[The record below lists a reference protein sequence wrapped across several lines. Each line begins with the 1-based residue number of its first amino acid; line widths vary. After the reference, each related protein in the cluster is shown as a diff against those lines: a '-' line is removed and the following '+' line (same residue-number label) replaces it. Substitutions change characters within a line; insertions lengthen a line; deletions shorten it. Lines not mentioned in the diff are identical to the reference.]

1 MVIIVMKTRN
11 SLISAD
17 WIPDSI
23 SFDEQCDCEYE
34 LKERKPLPIKK
45 ALVVSVIAISL
56 GIVINGVS
64 NINRT
69 EIHSAIEIEDSH
81 WSDFDCTKVNSY
93 FDVLSSGTN
102 YKMLEPMT
110 ADSSIVYSTVQ
121 DNEEKMQNLYDEYY
135 GLAQGIQKFGGL
147 ITVNRID
154 GVSDN
159 KVSLSINYISEADI
173 VEYFNEN
180 ANDLC
185 RYFTSHGVSK
195 ENLVRELFNL
205 MDTYQMST
213 SEKDIEL
220 AVEKIDGVYTI
231 TDDSVLNDLLT
242 TSYNQAISEMTKQI
256 NMHR

>member
-1 MVIIVMKTRN
+1 MEIRKVLTSDD
-11 SLISAD
+11 SLVD
-17 WIPDSI
+17 NF
-23 SFDEQCDCEYE
+23 SFDEQCNCEYE

-64 NINRT
+64 NMNRT
-69 EIHSAIEIEDSH
+69 EIHSAVEIENSNWSNFDS
-81 WSDFDCTKVNSY
+81 TMINSY

-102 YKMLEPMT
+102 YKMLVPMT

-147 ITVNRID
+147 VTVNHID

-159 KVSLSINYISEADI
+159 KVSLSINYVSEADI
-173 VEYFNEN
+173 IEYFNEN

-185 RYFTSHGVSK
+185 RYFTSHDVSK

-205 MDTYQMST
+205 MDTYQIST

-220 AVEKIDGVYTI
+220 AVEKIDGVWTI
-231 TDDSVLNDLLT
+231 SDDSVLNDLLT
-242 TSYNQAISEMTKQI
+242 ASYNQAINEMKKQI
-256 NMHR
+256 SMHR